1 MNHFSNVCRD
11 KSKQN
16 YRPVRRTKGSKKA
29 LHPVNTADDSSSSD
43 EDYMYAVNNKANN
56 CPSVNSCGRIFKTM
70 VDKGSTINVID
81 QNTYAKIKNAE
92 LEHTKITAFAYNS
105 PDQESSH

>member
-16 YRPVRRTKGSKKA
+16 YRPVRRTKVSKKA
-29 LHPVNTADDSSSSD
+29 LHPVNTTDDSSSSD

-56 CPSVNSCGRIFKTM
+56 CPSVIVTPVQGRGYSG
-70 VDKGSTINVID
+70 VWGV
-81 QNTYAKIKNAE
+81 
-92 LEHTKITAFAYNS
+92 
-105 PDQESSH
+105 